1 MCVYLYCRISRKKQN
16 IDRQVRNLTA
26 LYPQGIVIKEAYT
39 GTKIDRP
46 EWNKL
51 YKKVKTGDTIAFD
64 SVSRMS
70 RDAEEG
76 FTTYEALFNKGVD
89 LVFLNEPYV
98 NTSTF
103 KNALNNGV
111 PMTGTN
117 VDCILEGVNKF
128 LMELA
133 KEQIRLAFQQAQK
146 EVDDL
151 HTRVS
156 QGIETARLNGKQIGG
171 KTGSKYNVK
180 KSAEAKAQIKKYSK
194 DFDGTLNDTE
204 VITLTGISR
213 KTYYKYKKEMK
224 ANVEWGKQ
232 RQKELPGKE

>member
-1 MCVYLYCRISRKKQN
+1 MCKYLYCRISRKTQN
-16 IDRQVRNLTA
+16 IERQIRNLTA
-26 LYPQGIVIKEAYT
+26 LYPDGIVIKEAYT

-51 YKKVKTGDTIAFD
+51 YKRVKAGDTIVFD

-76 FTTYEALFNKGVD
+76 FKAYEELFNRGVE
-89 LVFLNEPYV
+89 LVFLNEPMI
-98 NTSTF
+98 NTETF
-103 KNALNNGV
+103 KKALTNSV

-117 VDCILEGVNKF
+117 VDLILQGVNSF

-133 KEQIRLAFQQAQK
+133 REQIKLAFQQAQK
-146 EVDDL
+146 ETDDL
-151 HTRVS
+151 HIRVS

-171 KTGSKYNVK
+171 LQGNKYKVK
-180 KSAEAKAQIKKYSK
+180 KEAEAKEQIKKYSK
-194 DFDGTLNDTE
+194 DFDGSLNDIE
-204 VITLTGISR
+204 VLKIIGISR

-224 ANVEWGKQ
+224 E
-232 RQKELPGKE
+232 REE

>member
-1 MCVYLYCRISRKKQN
+1 MCVYLYCRCSTAKQN

-26 LYPQGIVIKEAYT
+26 RYPQGIVIKEHYS
-39 GTKIDRP
+39 GTTIDRP

-51 YKKVKTGDTIAFD
+51 YKKVKVGDKIAFD

-76 FTTYEALFNKGVD
+76 FKTYEELFNRGVE
-89 LVFLNEPYV
+89 LIFLNEPMI
-98 NTSTF
+98 NTATF
-103 KNALNNGV
+103 KKALQNTI

-117 VDCILEGVNKF
+117 VDCILEGINQF

-133 KEQIRLAFQQAQK
+133 REQIKLAFQQSQK

-151 HTRVS
+151 HKRVS

-171 KTGSKYNVK
+171 VEGSKYKVK
-180 KSAEAKAQIKKYSK
+180 KSIEAKEQIKKYSK
-194 DFDGTLNDTE
+194 DFNGNLADIE
-204 VITLTGISR
+204 VIKLTGISR
-213 KTYYKYKKEMK
+213 KTYYKYKKEI
-224 ANVEWGKQ
+224 
-232 RQKELPGKE
+232 KED

>member
-1 MCVYLYCRISRKKQN
+1 MYLYCRISRKTQN

-26 LYPQGIVIKEAYT
+26 LYPNGIVIKEAYT

-51 YKKVKTGDTIAFD
+51 FKKVKAGDTIAFD

-70 RDAEEG
+70 RDEEEG
-76 FTTYEALFNKGVD
+76 FKTYEELFNRGVE
-89 LVFLNEPYV
+89 LIFLNEPMI

-103 KNALNNGV
+103 KKALQNTI

-117 VDCILEGVNKF
+117 VDYILEGINKF
-128 LMELA
+128 LLELA
-133 KEQIRLAFQQAQK
+133 REQIRLAFQQSQK

-151 HTRVS
+151 HKRVS

-171 KTGSKYNVK
+171 VEGSKYKVK
-180 KSAEAKAQIKKYSK
+180 KSIEAKEQIKKYSK
-194 DFDGTLNDTE
+194 DFNGNLSDIE
-204 VITLTGISR
+204 VIKLTGISR
-213 KTYYKYKKEMK
+213 KTYYKYKKEI
-224 ANVEWGKQ
+224 
-232 RQKELPGKE
+232 KED

>member
-1 MCVYLYCRISRKKQN
+1 MCVYLYCRISRKTQS
-16 IDRQVRNLTA
+16 IDRQVRNLTN

-51 YKKVKTGDTIAFD
+51 YKRVRAGDTIAFD

-76 FTTYEALFNKGVD
+76 FKTYEELFNRGVE
-89 LVFLNEPYV
+89 LVFLNEPMI
-98 NTSTF
+98 NTETF
-103 KNALNNGV
+103 KSALQNTV

-133 KEQIRLAFQQAQK
+133 REQIRLAFEQAQK

-151 HTRVS
+151 HTRVA

-171 KTGSKYNVK
+171 VVGNKYKVK
-180 KSAEAKAQIKKYSK
+180 KSQEAKEQIKKYSK
-194 DFDGTLNDTE
+194 DFDGSLADVD

-224 ANVEWGKQ
+224 EGQ
-232 RQKELPGKE
+232 

>member
-1 MCVYLYCRISRKKQN
+1 MCVYLYCRISRKTQN
-16 IDRQVRNLTA
+16 IERQVRNLTN
-26 LYPQGIVIKEAYT
+26 LYPQGVVIKEAYT

-51 YKKVKTGDTIAFD
+51 YKRVKAGDTIAFD

-76 FTTYEALFNKGVD
+76 FKTYEELFNRGVE
-89 LVFLNEPYV
+89 LVFLNEPMI
-98 NTSTF
+98 NTETF
-103 KNALNNGV
+103 KNALKNTV

-117 VDCILEGVNKF
+117 VDCILEGVNQF

-133 KEQIRLAFQQAQK
+133 REQIKLAFQQSQK

-171 KTGSKYNVK
+171 ITGSKYKVK
-180 KSAEAKAQIKKYSK
+180 KSQEAKEQIKKYSK
-194 DFDGTLNDTE
+194 DFDGSLADAD

-224 ANVEWGKQ
+224 EGQ
-232 RQKELPGKE
+232 

>member
-1 MCVYLYCRISRKKQN
+1 MYLYCRISRKTQN

-26 LYPQGIVIKEAYT
+26 LYPNGIVIKEAYT

-51 YKKVKTGDTIAFD
+51 YKKVKVGDKIAFD

-76 FTTYEALFNKGVD
+76 FKTYEELFNRGVE
-89 LVFLNEPYV
+89 LIFLNEPMI
-98 NTSTF
+98 NTATF
-103 KNALNNGV
+103 KKALQNTI

-117 VDCILEGVNKF
+117 VDCILEGINQF

-133 KEQIRLAFQQAQK
+133 REQIKLAFQQSQK

-151 HTRVS
+151 HKRVS

-171 KTGSKYNVK
+171 VEGSKYKVK
-180 KSAEAKAQIKKYSK
+180 KSIEAKEQIKKYSK
-194 DFDGTLNDTE
+194 DFNGNLADIE
-204 VITLTGISR
+204 VIKLTGISR
-213 KTYYKYKKEMK
+213 KTYYKYKKEI
-224 ANVEWGKQ
+224 
-232 RQKELPGKE
+232 KED